1 MEGRQQMINTTIEDI
16 QKQSEF
22 CMDLMNRLNIR
33 IQSGTWEY
41 GRLNGHTQAE
51 ADVIRLR
58 RELNDLRKM
67 LYPY

>member
-1 MEGRQQMINTTIEDI
+1 MIDTTIEDI

-22 CMDLMNRLNIR
+22 CADLMNRLNTG
-33 IQSGTWEY
+33 IQTGTWVY
-41 GRLNGHTQAE
+41 GRLSNYTQAE

-67 LYPY
+67 LYPYG

>member
-1 MEGRQQMINTTIEDI
+1 MIDTTIKDI

-22 CMDLMNRLNIR
+22 CADLMNRLNEN

-41 GRLNGHTQAE
+41 GHLKNHTHTQAE
-51 ADVIRLR
+51 SYIIRLR